1 MKKSVILLAFVFI
14 GLTACEKADVTNIA
28 NTASTNQQLKTMVPS
43 GEIFL
48 LDGHTCWID
57 PEIVGEKIDSYD
69 IFFEPCS
76 LKGYKTTI
84 NEHEC
89 IICPDEGNS
98 CGRIYTITA
107 GGVDYIGLYLD

>member
-1 MKKSVILLAFVFI
+1 MKKSVILLVFVFI

-57 PEIVGEKIDSYD
+57 PEIVGEKIDSYS
-69 IFFEPCS
+69 IYFEPCS
-76 LKGYKTTI
+76 LEGYKVTI
-84 NEHEC
+84 EGHEG
-89 IICPDEGNS
+89 IVCPSPGNN
-98 CGRIYTITA
+98 CGRIYTLDS
-107 GGVDYIGLYLD
+107 GSVQFIGLYLD